1 VLCVCACW
9 MSACY
14 ALCATAPLT
23 LPPFPLPPSQLLT
36 ASFDGTIKIWAARDH
51 RLLRS
56 LVGHSGKVMAADF
69 SPGEQR
75 VASAGFDR
83 TVKLWAVQ

>member
-1 VLCVCACW
+1 MLCVCSSTSVLALRAN
-9 MSACY
+9 SADPSC
-14 ALCATAPLT
+14 TPVSHLT
-23 LPPFPLPPSQLLT
+23 PSQLLT

-51 RLLRS
+51 RHLRS
-56 LVGHSGKVMAADF
+56 LAGHSGKVMAADF

-75 VASAGFDR
+75 VVSAGFDR